1 MAEILLTTC
10 IPPPHPTTHPERT
23 KDNCCRL
30 VLIHL
35 LATAKEKLA
44 L

>member
-1 MAEILLTTC
+1 MAEILTDNWHS
-10 IPPPHPTTHPERT
+10 PPPPTTHPERT